1 MRVSSPPAQKKP
13 KCGFSFHF
21 FSEITIKEGIY
32 DNHFLTNNKVY
43 FSYEAKF
50 YASSYNLVSLFYKN
64 YFFSKKLF
72 FLSNLIYGDFF
83 ALTRIFAS
91 KKALR
96 VRLTKPRLLHFRS
109 SDIYN
114 LFLLTRGNYGKRVR
128 NYYRTKLPRSR
139 KSLKIQSTKFFR
151 RVPTALTPTLWARSA
166 SRLTLPQSSLR
177 YSSWRLPPRR
187 VYKRSNALKS
197 PRRVYRFRHL
207 NVLRLRVRGA
217 FAAVT
222 TKRVRASVYRGI
234 SVSFSALRDCSL
246 GASTSH
252 GLLSCGHSFK
262 GNTRELFSSLSS
274 VGRPKHASTSI
285 VPTNSKSFI
294 LHYVGLLL
302 LSKLNFRMRLGSR
315 ILSTIR
321 RKLYSFLKPNE
332 LRFRAFS
339 ARRRLT
345 TIRLIRGL
353 SKSTLVGRKW
363 LSKSYL
369 YSFFK
374 GGSERF
380 SVGGS
385 KNVPDNPIFRPNPHV
400 NTNMYHRENLFSF
413 FSSAEGRVKTIK
425 RDVSIER
432 VRFKPGYQ
440 RLWRKFRLALAESLN
455 YKYVYQQQLTKYL
468 IKFSRKIPQRAYYTH
483 ESVLKNV
490 ILYSRLIPDLAMLK
504 MLLSNKV
511 IFLNHRLVSTY
522 LIYVYKND
530 FIQLEITIWFYIFS
544 KWMLLWTRAR
554 NMKFK
559 RLVYRKSLAG
569 KYKVMKQR
577 KQKSYHTP
585 KWIFLVNFD
594 FIDVKPFLE
603 VDYLTLSFFIVYDF
617 RFFYFYKPEA
627 FTENKL
633 NIYRVYNW
641 KYLN

>member
-1 MRVSSPPAQKKP
+1 VRGNSPLAQKKLR
-13 KCGFSFHF
+13 CGFSFY
-21 FSEITIKEGIY
+21 FSPGTPIKEGIY
-32 DNHFLTNNKVY
+32 DNYFLTSNKTY

-64 YFFSKKLF
+64 YFFNKKLF
-72 FLSNLIYGDFF
+72 FLGNLINGDFF
-83 ALTRIFAS
+83 AFTRIFSS
-91 KKALR
+91 KKVLR
-96 VRLTKPRLLHFRS
+96 VRLVKPRLLRFQNQ
-109 SDIYN
+109 DIYN

-128 NYYRTKLPRSR
+128 NYYRTKLSKSR
-139 KSLKIQSTKFFR
+139 NLSKVVKTKSFR
-151 RVPTALTPTLWARSA
+151 QVPTALTPARQVEVMIRTTVS
-166 SRLTLPQSSLR
+166 SSSLVYAPQKLVSR
-177 YSSWRLPPRR
+177 TARKQLRALTYS
-187 VYKRSNALKS
+187 K
-197 PRRVYRFRHL
+197 RVYRFRHF
-207 NVLRLRVRGA
+207 NVLRFMSQRVFTAASMLRSPA
-217 FAAVT
+217 
-222 TKRVRASVYRGI
+222 RVSQSTPTISPLPRDLSLLTPNRLLAS
-234 SVSFSALRDCSL
+234 S
-246 GASTSH
+246 
-252 GLLSCGHSFK
+252 HSFK
-262 GNTRELFSSLSS
+262 GNTRELFSSLSC
-274 VGRPKHASTSI
+274 VNRPKHPSTSI
-285 VPTNSKSFI
+285 VPSNSKSFI

-321 RKLYSFLKPNE
+321 KKLYSFMKPNE

-353 SKSTLVGRKW
+353 GKSTLVGRKW

-374 GGSERF
+374 DGYKRF
-380 SVGGS
+380 SADAS
-385 KNVPDNPIFRPNPHV
+385 KYAPNSPIFRLNPQTS
-400 NTNMYHRENLFSF
+400 TNMYHRENLFSF

-432 VRFKPGYQ
+432 IRFKPGYQ

-468 IKFSRKIPQRAYYTH
+468 IKFSRKIPQRSYYTH

-490 ILYSRLIPDLAMLK
+490 ILYSRLIPDLSMLK
-504 MLLSNKV
+504 MLLSNKI
-511 IFLNHRLVSTY
+511 IFLNHRLVSSY

-577 KQKSYHTP
+577 KQKSYYTP

-633 NIYRVYNW
+633 NIYRLYNW